1 MEDLQNSGQAVCGGK
16 FTCPARQP
24 RQEEAPLGMTLW
36 ELTHREHGPVF
47 PGWMEISFHRASYCY
62 PHPLPAGEKKAELGF
77 HTPHRTTP
85 FTPFTHGPASWVC

>member
-1 MEDLQNSGQAVCGGK
+1 
-16 FTCPARQP
+16 
-24 RQEEAPLGMTLW
+24 
-36 ELTHREHGPVF
+36 
-47 PGWMEISFHRASYCY
+47 MEISFHRASYCY